1 MLAFLPGLFIQ
12 AHIDVH
18 RRFLNSIGKNSV
30 PLISLFI
37 GMVFHLFFNWYF
49 VLHLEMGI
57 IGTGIAGVLMNI
69 IVFIIQ
75 FSYANFYIK
84 ELKKALKWPDKR
96 TFQWKGLKDYMR
108 IGGPSIILQ
117 VLDQWV
123 FEAILI
129 LSGFFGVESQA
140 SILILMNIASLCFRV
155 SAGID

>member
-1 MLAFLPGLFIQ
+1 M
-12 AHIDVH
+12 
-18 RRFLNSIGKNSV
+18 
-30 PLISLFI
+30 SLFI

-96 TFQWKGLKDYMR
+96 TF
-108 IGGPSIILQ
+108 
-117 VLDQWV
+117 
-123 FEAILI
+123 
-129 LSGFFGVESQA
+129 
-140 SILILMNIASLCFRV
+140 
-155 SAGID
+155 